1 MSIAMHDW
9 QVDAV
14 LFDLDGTLV
23 DTAPDLAAAL
33 NVALVQNNQPTL
45 PYETIRPIVSNGSN
59 GLIGLGFGSA
69 LSSHQ
74 HEKIKASLLGHYQ
87 QNIANESTLFDGFE
101 DSLLF
106 LEKHQIPWGIVTNKP
121 AYLTLP
127 LLEKLALINRASCIV
142 CADQVNHPKPHPE
155 SILLAC
161 KQLDVLPM
169 NALYLG
175 DAERDIR
182 AGRLAGLKTIAC
194 TFGYIPDS
202 IDFNDW
208 QADRYIDKPADLLTS
223 LQPLL

>member
-45 PYETIRPIVSNGSN
+45 PYETIRPIVSNGAN
-59 GLIGLGFGSA
+59 GLIELGFGSA
-69 LSSHQ
+69 LSSDQ